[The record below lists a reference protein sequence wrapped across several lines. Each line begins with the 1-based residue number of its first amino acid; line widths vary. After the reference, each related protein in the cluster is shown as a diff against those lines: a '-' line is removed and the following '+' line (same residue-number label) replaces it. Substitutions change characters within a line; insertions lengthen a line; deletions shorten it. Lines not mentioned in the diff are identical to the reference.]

1 MPEVGLMPDAVLPGA
16 EPFSATG
23 GPHGAL
29 VLHGFTG
36 SPHSM
41 RGLAEALAGA
51 GFTVELPLLPGHGTS
66 LDDMEA
72 TSWPDWQA
80 AVEAAYAD
88 LAARVTDVIVVG
100 LSMGGTLAVTLA
112 LDHPEIIGAVLVN
125 PLVEAPDPALVD
137 ALQQMADAGET
148 RMASIGSDIADPGAK
163 ELSYDGTPIVPLISL
178 LSHCVTLPGRLGDL
192 RCPVLLY
199 TSADDHVVAP
209 SSSDVLAA
217 GAAGPVER
225 VLLKRSYH
233 VATLDYDKDEIEA
246 GAVEF
251 ARRLTS

>member
-1 MPEVGLMPDAVLPGA
+1 
-16 EPFSATG
+16 
-23 GPHGAL
+23 
-29 VLHGFTG
+29 
-36 SPHSM
+36 M

-66 LDDMEA
+66 LDDMETTA
-72 TSWPDWQA
+72 YPDWRA
-80 AVEAAYAD
+80 AVEAAYTD

-100 LSMGGTLAVTLA
+100 LSMGGTLAVDLA
-112 LDHPEIIGAVLVN
+112 LDHPEVVGAVLVN
-125 PLVEAPDPALVD
+125 PLIAPDPALAD
-137 ALQQMADAGET
+137 GLQQLADAGET
-148 RMASIGSDIADPGAK
+148 RMDGIGSDIAKPDAP

-178 LSHCVTLPGRLGDL
+178 LTHCATLPGRLGDL
-192 RCPVLLY
+192 RCPVLLF
-199 TSADDHVVAP
+199 TSAEDHVVDP

-225 VLLKRSYH
+225 VLLERSYH